1 MSTANTAEGNGY
13 LKKRSITEVIGG
25 GTKEEKRSS
34 KTSYGRADTKT
45 KSLFD
50 GLFKDGFEPSHEML
64 KKVYE
69 NIANNEAFLNSIDI
83 SERTVYSGSKTT
95 LTGVRQTVLMD
106 RFALRDDQ
114 GVQIEDSP
122 EDVWTRVA
130 WGLAQVEKTPELRE
144 YWEKKFYEAMKDF
157 HFVPAGRILSGAGTG
172 YGVTYYNCY
181 VVPSPD
187 DSRGGIIDT
196 LKDTVEIMARA
207 GGVGINLST
216 LRPRGAYIKSVNGR
230 SSGPMSWAQLYS
242 VATGDVVDQGGSRRG
257 ALMLMLDD
265 DHPDIEEFIT
275 CKTKPHWIEHA
286 NLSIAASD
294 AFMEAIKNDG
304 DWDLKWKGKVVKTV
318 KAKDLW
324 DKICE
329 AAWRSAEPGFIFT
342 ERYNKWS
349 NTWYYENIRCVNP
362 CGEQGLPAWGVCNL
376 GSLNLSAYVVDG
388 EMNYKLLAD
397 HARVAMRML
406 DNVIDSNLYFFEEN
420 KLQQLGTRRTGLG
433 TMGLADAL
441 IKMKIRYGSDESIP
455 VIEKIYETIRDAA
468 YDESANLSEEKGSF
482 PYFDKEKFMQG
493 YFIKKL
499 PAAVQEKIAEKGIRN
514 AVLLSQAPTGT
525 ISLFAGVSSGI
536 EPVYDFAMH
545 RRDRTGEHIIYHPLF
560 EQWKNS
566 VPEGTVVPDYF
577 VNSATLIPEDHVR
590 VQATIQKYTDSSI
603 SKTVNAPNNYTI
615 DQVKE
620 LYMKAYDTGCKGIT
634 FYRDGSRDAVLT
646 RIEDKKEEKKEAVVA
661 SVQPEV
667 VQVAPVQTGVMIER
681 PQMLQGFTYRIQT
694 PVGKGYVTINHDE
707 TGSPFEVFI
716 TVSRAGSDIH
726 ADADAIGRLISL
738 ALRMPT
744 TLEKSKV
751 VEAIVDQ
758 LRGIGGAS
766 TIGFG
771 NGRVRSLADAIAKA
785 LLDHIA
791 MYGSRIQNNTS
802 LPSADT
808 EQVAAPVEEMITEQ
822 KPLFEGVAALKPSM
836 RDMCPSCGQASLMH
850 VEGCAKCDNCGFSKC

>member
-13 LKKRSITEVIGG
+13 SKKRSITEVIGG
-25 GTKEEKRSS
+25 GVKEEKRSS

-45 KSLFD
+45 KTLFD

-69 NIANNEAFLNSIDI
+69 NIAQNEAFLNSIDI
-83 SERTVYSGSKTT
+83 SERTVYQGDKTT
-95 LTGVRQTVLMD
+95 LSGVRQTVLMD
-106 RFALRDDQ
+106 RFALRDET
-114 GVQIEDSP
+114 GKQIEDSP

-144 YWEKKFYEAMKDF
+144 YWERKFYDAMKDF

-196 LKDTVEIMARA
+196 LKDTVEIMSRA
-207 GGVGINLST
+207 GGVGLNLST

-257 ALMLMLDD
+257 AMMLMLDD

-294 AFMEAIKNDG
+294 AFMEAIKKDQN
-304 DWDLKWKGKVVKTV
+304 WDLKWKGEVVKTV
-318 KAKDLW
+318 KARDLW
-324 DKICE
+324 DQICE
-329 AAWRSAEPGFIFT
+329 AAWKSAEPGFIFM

-376 GSLNLSAYVVDG
+376 GSLNLSAYVSDG
-388 EMNYKLLAD
+388 ELDYKKLAD
-397 HARVAMRML
+397 HSRIAMRML

-468 YDESANLSEEKGSF
+468 YDESTNLAEEKGSF
-482 PYFDKEKFMQG
+482 PYFDREKYLQG
-493 YFIKKL
+493 YFIKQL
-499 PAAVQEKIAEKGIRN
+499 PESVKEKIAEKGIRN

-525 ISLFAGVSSGI
+525 ISLFAGASSGI

-545 RRDRTGEHIIYHPLF
+545 RKDRTGEHIMYHPLY
-560 EQWKNS
+560 EEWKNS
-566 VPEGTVVPDYF
+566 VPEGTPVPNYF
-577 VNSATLIPEDHVR
+577 VNSGTLTPEDHVK

-615 DQVKE
+615 EQVKE

-646 RIEDKKEEKKEAVVA
+646 RIEDKKEEKKEEPVAAVAQPVA
-661 SVQPEV
+661 VQLS
-667 VQVAPVQTGVMIER
+667 ATGMIER

-707 TGSPFEVFI
+707 QGNPLEVFI
-716 TVSRAGSDIH
+716 AVSRAGSDIH

-744 TLEKSKV
+744 TMERTKV
-751 VEAIVDQ
+751 VEEIIDK
-758 LRGIGGAS
+758 LRGIGGGS

-771 NGRVRSLADAIAKA
+771 NGRVRSLADAIAKV
-785 LLDHIA
+785 LLEHVS
-791 MYGSRIQNNTS
+791 MYAQRRHGAS
-802 LPSADT
+802 LPSADMLMD
-808 EQVAAPVEEMITEQ
+808 APADQAVMQTEQ
-822 KPLFEGVAALKPSM
+822 KPLFEAAQASTA
-836 RDMCPSCGQASLMH
+836 RDRDLCNQCGQATL
-850 VEGCAKCDNCGFSKC
+850 VKEEGCMKCYSCGFSKC